1 MLTRKKFYNTF
12 FELVNNSGFRN
23 TFQCVPKYFDQ
34 TTKFY
39 TCQIIVTSCYF
50 QGGLQAVAKNYT
62 LVKLV
67 AKKIQTSQTSCQ
79 EDTD

>member
-1 MLTRKKFYNTF
+1 MCSKI
-12 FELVNNSGFRN
+12 
-23 TFQCVPKYFDQ
+23 FQ
-34 TTKFY
+34 TKP
-39 TCQIIVTSCYF
+39 QSSIPVKVIVTSCFF

-79 EDTD
+79 EDTE